1 MKLYTFMGNSPAEAL
16 QKAQN
21 TCGKD
26 ALIVSTKLLKKKSI
40 SSPALHEVVVALEA
54 KEKEQIKPKIK
65 TNQEESVT
73 LNLSNQAQELSK
85 KIHTKVKQP
94 LSKMQTALSNQE
106 FTNIKEDLDS
116 LHEKLNSITSMIWDE
131 KSQDRDSL
139 VIPPEFAKI
148 FKIAKKSGMSKEHL
162 DEIMKATLKEMPTY
176 MKSSSTAIERY
187 FQVLLKKMIGI
198 RKETLF
204 VDGSKKIMM
213 LVGPTGVG
221 KTTTLAKLAARYS
234 FLKYDYKVG
243 IITLDT
249 YRIGAV
255 EQLFSYA
262 KMMKLPIE
270 DVVDSYDFKKAL
282 DRLDY
287 CDIILIDTVG
297 SSQFDKEK
305 ITKVAS
311 FLESVDRKI
320 DVNLV
325 VAASTKLEDLRDIT
339 TNFSFLDLDTMIV
352 TKFDESRGF
361 GNIFSSALESDLPLS
376 YFCAGQEVPDD
387 LLTASSDFL
396 VDCIFDGFVKQEVT
410 HVK

>member
-26 ALIVSTKLLKKKSI
+26 ALIVSTKLLKKKTI

-54 KEKEQIKPKIK
+54 REKEQEKKVAPITTK
-65 TNQEESVT
+65 ESVT
-73 LNLSNQAQELSK
+73 VELSNQAQELSK
-85 KIHTKVKQP
+85 RVKAKQP
-94 LSKMQTALSNQE
+94 LSKMQTALSNDDLST
-106 FTNIKEDLDS
+106 FKEDLDS
-116 LHEKLNSITSMIWDE
+116 LHKKLNSITDMIWDD
-131 KSQDRDSL
+131 KSKQRDHL
-139 VIPPEFAKI
+139 VIPPEFASI
-148 FKIAKKSGMSKEHL
+148 FKIAKKSGMAKEHL

-176 MKSSSTAIERY
+176 MKSSSTTVERY

-198 RKETLF
+198 RKESLF

-213 LVGPTGVG
+213 FVGPTGVG

-282 DRLDY
+282 ERLDY

-325 VAASTKLEDLRDIT
+325 VAASTQLEDLRDIT
-339 TNFSFLDLDTMIV
+339 TNFSFLELDTMIV

-376 YFCAGQEVPDD
+376 YFSVGQEVPDD
-387 LLTASSDFL
+387 LLTASNDFL
-396 VDCIFDGFVKQEVT
+396 VDCIFDGFVKKELT
-410 HVK
+410 DAK